1 MGGFI
6 LFYIT
11 ICIARFMDPLL
22 DWKNAILKRI
32 YFFFLHEMYGLN
44 MIKKIHINLNRYTFY

>member
-1 MGGFI
+1 MRVQERRKWKMVI
-6 LFYIT
+6 LI
-11 ICIARFMDPLL
+11 LVESQ
-22 DWKNAILKRI
+22 KNAILKRI